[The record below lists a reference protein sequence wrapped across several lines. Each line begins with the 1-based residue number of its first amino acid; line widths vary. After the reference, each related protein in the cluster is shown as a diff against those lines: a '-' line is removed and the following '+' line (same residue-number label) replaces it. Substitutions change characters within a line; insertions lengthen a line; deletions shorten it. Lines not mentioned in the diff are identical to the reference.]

1 MTLSA
6 LDLAVM
12 AAYAVVL
19 VGLGLWFARRASRSE
34 TDYFAS
40 GRSLPWW
47 VAGTSMIAASFASDT
62 PLLVCGYVRTKGVWG
77 NWAWWALGT
86 STVLS
91 TFLFSRL
98 WHRSGVL
105 TETELS
111 EARYAGRNAAVLRG
125 FKAVFWGL
133 VYASYAAGAGAVTG
147 LSKMTEATLG
157 WHRTEAIL
165 VCAALAAAYVVA
177 SGLWGVVATD
187 VFQFAAA
194 IVGALATAFYALKA
208 AGGLDHVLAS
218 LPAAQTALLPPLSPQ
233 ASGGFWSSPLSWFLA
248 FAGVQWWAWKN
259 SDGGGVLVQRMAA
272 CRSERHAVGATLWYA
287 VGHYALR
294 AWPWVMVALASLV
307 LFPVC
312 PDPEAAYGKVVA
324 AVLPAGVRGF
334 VLAWFLAEFMT
345 GVAQFA
351 NFGASLLVHDGWRRF
366 LRPGATERE
375 VLRAS
380 RLASLLVIAG
390 AVGTAFFTD
399 SVGKGF
405 EMILKLTAGVGTVYL
420 ARWLWWRVNAVS
432 EIAALAAAIPA
443 VLLAPWAARRC
454 GIPGDSAL
462 FSLLFVIGSSVAVW
476 LLATFLTP
484 PEDRAHLVAFYR
496 KVRPP
501 RWGWGPVA
509 AEAGELRREP
519 WGRALRFWMMG
530 TAGIYLAL
538 FGLGGLLLDKGAP
551 ASLALL
557 GLGAVLILVLVR
569 SVRSDPV

>member
-1 MTLSA
+1 MTLST

-12 AAYAVVL
+12 AAYAVAL
-19 VGLGLWFARRASRSE
+19 IGLGLWFARRASRSE

-62 PLLVCGYVRTKGVWG
+62 PLLVTGYVRTRGVWG
-77 NWAWWALGT
+77 NWTWWALGT

-111 EARYAGRNAAVLRG
+111 EARYTGPNAAVLRG

-157 WHRTEAIL
+157 WNRTEAIL

-194 IVGALATAFYALKA
+194 IAGALATAFYALKA

-218 LPAAQTALLPPLSPQ
+218 LPAAQTALLPPLSTDSPT
-233 ASGGFWSSPLSWFLA
+233 GFWTSPMAWFLA

-324 AVLPAGVRGF
+324 TVLPAGVRGF

-351 NFGASLLVHDGWRRF
+351 NYGASLLVHDGWRRF
-366 LRPGATERE
+366 LRPQATEKE
-375 VLRAS
+375 TLRAS
-380 RLASLLVIAG
+380 RLASLLVLAG
-390 AVGTAFFTD
+390 AVGTAFCTD
-399 SVGKGF
+399 SVTQGF

-420 ARWLWWRVNAVS
+420 ARWLWWRVNAMS
-432 EIAALAAAIPA
+432 EIAALAAAIPS
-443 VLLAPWAARRC
+443 VLLAPWAARQLHV
-454 GIPGDSAL
+454 P
-462 FSLLFVIGSSVAVW
+462 
-476 LLATFLTP
+476 
-484 PEDRAHLVAFYR
+484 
-496 KVRPP
+496 
-501 RWGWGPVA
+501 
-509 AEAGELRREP
+509 
-519 WGRALRFWMMG
+519 
-530 TAGIYLAL
+530 
-538 FGLGGLLLDKGAP
+538 
-551 ASLALL
+551 
-557 GLGAVLILVLVR
+557 
-569 SVRSDPV
+569 